1 MTEKSFAEQR
11 DTVLKNLAH
20 IRERIQRA
28 CDAANRDPAS
38 VTLMAVTKTVSPDLI
53 NVALEAGV
61 TTIGENRVQEFL
73 GKREFLHLDGV
84 DVQLIG
90 NLQTNKVKQIV
101 GKVSTIQ
108 SVDSLH
114 LAQAIDKESEKQ
126 GILTRVL
133 VEVNVGGEESK
144 SGVAAIETESLLRE
158 MALLP
163 HIHVSG
169 LMAIPPI
176 TDIPTE
182 KRRNFSILR
191 QLFIDIAGKNIDNI
205 DMDILSM
212 GMSNDYYEA
221 ILEGATMIRVGSSL
235 FGARV

>member
-90 NLQTNKVKQIV
+90 HLQTNKVKQIV

-158 MALLP
+158 MA
-163 HIHVSG
+163 
-169 LMAIPPI
+169 
-176 TDIPTE
+176 
-182 KRRNFSILR
+182 
-191 QLFIDIAGKNIDNI
+191 
-205 DMDILSM
+205 
-212 GMSNDYYEA
+212 
-221 ILEGATMIRVGSSL
+221 
-235 FGARV
+235 